1 MIISS
6 SSISLSLD
14 SRVQSNQPYPV
25 SYYYLVN
32 HPLSHPAS
40 SYSSVQSIDGYH
52 SPCLLLSVRCL
63 PLVTNE
69 KYIRS
74 IVQEDLSIADCL
86 PVSGCPP
93 PKPPWVLK
101 INTCIACNGTGISV
115 RLLGVQTQSHPLGYC
130 EWRWGGGGCR

>member
-32 HPLSHPAS
+32 HPLSHPS
-40 SYSSVQSIDGYH
+40 SLII
-52 SPCLLLSVRCL
+52 LLCPVDRWVPFTVSATVCQ
-63 PLVTNE
+63 PVTNE

-74 IVQEDLSIADCL
+74 IGQEDLSIADCL

-130 EWRWGGGGCR
+130 E

>member
-6 SSISLSLD
+6 SPISLSLD

-32 HPLSHPAS
+32 HPLSHPSIQPHHTPLS
-40 SYSSVQSIDGYH
+40 SRSMGIPFTVSATVY
-52 SPCLLLSVRCL
+52 

-74 IVQEDLSIADCL
+74 IGQEDLSIADCL

-130 EWRWGGGGCR
+130 E